1 MNKESVQELI
11 TQLIKEIEGNEGEL
25 RPATKETPRR
35 VANAYSEIFD
45 GYRTDID
52 KEVKVF
58 KANYSEIIVSK
69 DIKFYSMCEH
79 HILPFYGTVDIIY
92 MPGEYLLG
100 ISKFARVVNYFS
112 HRLNV
117 QEKMTDDIA
126 NYLMTCSLKP
136 RGVMVIVKGTHLCE
150 IMRGVKQ
157 SNPLIITSAI
167 KGIFKTNLATR
178 SEALELLNL

>member
-1 MNKESVQELI
+1 MNKERVQELV
-11 TQLIKEIEGNEGEL
+11 TQLIKEIEGNDHL
-25 RPATKETPRR
+25 RPATRETPKR
-35 VANAYSEIFD
+35 VANAYNEIFD
-45 GYRTDID
+45 GYRVDLD
-52 KEVKVF
+52 KEIKIF
-58 KANYSEIIVSK
+58 KAQYSEIIVSK

-126 NYLMTCSLKP
+126 NFIMNCSLKP
-136 RGVMVIVKGTHLCE
+136 RGVMVVVKGTHLCE

-157 SNPLIITSAI
+157 SNPMIITSAI
-167 KGIFKTNLATR
+167 KGIFKTNPTTR
-178 SEALELLNL
+178 SEALELLKL

>member
-1 MNKESVQELI
+1 MNQERVQELI
-11 TQLIKEIEGNEGEL
+11 TQLIKEIEGCDQL

-35 VANAYSEIFD
+35 VASAYNEIFE
-45 GYRTDID
+45 GYQLNLDKDI
-52 KEVKVF
+52 KIFE
-58 KANYSEIIVSK
+58 AQYSEIIVSK
-69 DIKFYSMCEH
+69 DIKFYSMCEY
-79 HILPFYGTVDIIY
+79 HILPFYGTVDVIY

-126 NYLMTCSLKP
+126 NYLMECPLKP

-157 SNPLIITSAI
+157 SNPIIITSAI
-167 KGIFKTNLATR
+167 KGIFKTNPTTR
-178 SEALELLNL
+178 SEALELLRI

>member
-1 MNKESVQELI
+1 MNQERVQELI
-11 TQLIKEIEGNEGEL
+11 TQLIKEIEGCDQL
-25 RPATKETPRR
+25 RPATRETPRR
-35 VANAYSEIFD
+35 VASAYSEIFE
-45 GYRTDID
+45 GYKLDLDKDI
-52 KEVKVF
+52 KIFE
-58 KANYSEIIVSK
+58 AQYSEIIVSK

-79 HILPFYGTVDIIY
+79 HILPFYGTVDVIY

-126 NYLMTCSLKP
+126 NYLMECPLKP

-157 SNPLIITSAI
+157 SNPIIITSAI
-167 KGIFKTNLATR
+167 KGIFKTNPTTR
-178 SEALELLNL
+178 SEALELLRI

>member
-1 MNKESVQELI
+1 MNQERVQELI
-11 TQLIKEIEGNEGEL
+11 AQLIKEIEGNDQL

-35 VANAYSEIFD
+35 VASAYKEIFESYELD
-45 GYRTDID
+45 LDKDI
-52 KEVKVF
+52 KIFE
-58 KANYSEIIVSK
+58 AQYSEIIVSK

-79 HILPFYGTVDIIY
+79 HILPFYGTVDVIY

-117 QEKMTDDIA
+117 QERMTDDIA
-126 NYLMTCSLKP
+126 NYLMDCPLKP

-157 SNPLIITSAI
+157 SNPIIITSAI
-167 KGIFKTNLATR
+167 KGIFKTNPTTR
-178 SEALELLNL
+178 SEALELLKI

>member
-1 MNKESVQELI
+1 MDKERVKELVAY
-11 TQLIKEIEGNEGEL
+11 LIKEIEGNDGDL

-45 GYRTDID
+45 GYRIDID
-52 KEVKVF
+52 REIKIF
-58 KANYSEIIVSK
+58 KANYSEIIISK

-79 HILPFYGTVDIIY
+79 HILPFFGTVDIAY

-100 ISKFARVVNYFS
+100 ISKFARIVNFFS

-126 NYLMTCSLKP
+126 NYIMNCTLNP
-136 RGVMVIVKGTHLCE
+136 RGVMVVVKGTHLCE

-157 SNPLIITSAI
+157 SNPIIITSAI
-167 KGIFKTNLATR
+167 KGIFKTNHATR
-178 SEALELLNL
+178 SEALELLKL

>member
-1 MNKESVQELI
+1 MNQERVQELI
-11 TQLIKEIEGNEGEL
+11 TQLIKEIEGCDQL

-35 VANAYSEIFD
+35 VASAYNEIFE
-45 GYRTDID
+45 GYQLNLDKDI
-52 KEVKVF
+52 KIFE
-58 KANYSEIIVSK
+58 AQYSEIIVSK

-79 HILPFYGTVDIIY
+79 HILPFYGTVDVIY

-126 NYLMTCSLKP
+126 NYLMECPLKP

-157 SNPLIITSAI
+157 SNPIIITSAI
-167 KGIFKTNLATR
+167 KGIFKTNPTTR
-178 SEALELLNL
+178 SEALELLRI